1 MRAEVDRVQFRAMAR
16 QFGLKDI
23 VNLMYRRFIKIAALD
38 TRLVRDQNRFHAA
51 LVDSPDRLA
60 GPGEGFIQAG
70 IIHVS
75 DFLGYG
81 CVAVYDTGVVFAFD
95 SYINCTDVYRHTTA
109 ILS

>member
-1 MRAEVDRVQFRAMAR
+1 MAR

-51 LVDSPDRLA
+51 LVDSPDRWA

-81 CVAVYDTGVVFAFD
+81 SVAVHEDGFVFP
-95 SYINCTDVYRHTTA
+95 CHTYPISSRAARQTSST
-109 ILS
+109 LTPVMHR